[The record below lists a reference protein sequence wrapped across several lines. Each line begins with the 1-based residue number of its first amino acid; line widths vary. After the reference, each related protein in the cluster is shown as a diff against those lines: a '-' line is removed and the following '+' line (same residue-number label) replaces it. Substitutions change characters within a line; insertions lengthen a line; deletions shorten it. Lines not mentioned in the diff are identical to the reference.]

1 MDAGAYWAKGPGIDE
16 ASIKELRETGAPEE
30 VINQQLKAAD
40 FEILKENWSSLV
52 AFTRCST
59 QWNQVVSPSGAV
71 YTGLNYAGV
80 LPMLQLIH
88 SDNTEKLFFDIQQ
101 IERGALKA
109 LNAR

>member
-1 MDAGAYWAKGPGIDE
+1 MIQ
-16 ASIKELRETGAPEE
+16 
-30 VINQQLKAAD
+30 QQLKAGD
-40 FEILKENWSSLV
+40 FEVFKENWPSLV

-88 SDNTEKLFFDIQQ
+88 SDNTEKIFSDIQL

-109 LNAR
+109 LNTR